1 MMVTSPAV
9 DTPEATIENDGFFPD
24 IVLAEF
30 REANRIDGTITTLRL
45 RHCIIN
51 HLLAV
56 NRQLALFKAEQVASG
71 VNTLEDIEAP
81 EIDGKNTF
89 THYYMRA
96 VGSLVKAEVI
106 EKYRDFDTTTAGRET
121 ADQLAPNIE
130 ELRRNAYWAICDML
144 GSPRSNVELI

>member
-1 MMVTSPAV
+1 MFVTSPTVQA
-9 DTPEATIENDGFFPD
+9 PENAIENDGFFPD
-24 IVLAEF
+24 IEMASF
-30 REANRIDGTITTLRL
+30 RDENRIDATVSTLRL

-51 HLLAV
+51 HVLAV
-56 NRQLALFKAEQVASG
+56 NRQLAVFKAAQLAAG
-71 VNTLEDIEAP
+71 VNSLEDIDAP
-81 EIDGKNTF
+81 EIDGKNTY

-130 ELRRNAYWAICDML
+130 ELRRNAYWAISDIL